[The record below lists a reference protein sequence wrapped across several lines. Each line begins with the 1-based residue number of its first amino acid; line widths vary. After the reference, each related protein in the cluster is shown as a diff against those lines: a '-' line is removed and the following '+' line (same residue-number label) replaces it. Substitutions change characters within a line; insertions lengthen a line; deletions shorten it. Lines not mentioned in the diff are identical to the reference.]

1 MYYSEKSK
9 KLGKKITKFGGKEIF
24 FGGITASILS
34 EGLTED
40 DQQSHD
46 IIQTNNL
53 TKVYSKGQINLD
65 GIDENLAKRRALEDA
80 LYYASMKAGAEVKG
94 FSSIDEKTN
103 INESFLVQPK

>member
-1 MYYSEKSK
+1 MRNTFFIITTILYFSANVMAENNLHKSGK
-9 KLGKKITKFGGKEIF
+9 YLTNTLENIVPLNFIKELGKKITKFGGKEIF

-53 TKVYSKGQINLD
+53 TKVYSRSLLRIQI
-65 GIDENLAKRRALEDA
+65 
-80 LYYASMKAGAEVKG
+80 
-94 FSSIDEKTN
+94 
-103 INESFLVQPK
+103 